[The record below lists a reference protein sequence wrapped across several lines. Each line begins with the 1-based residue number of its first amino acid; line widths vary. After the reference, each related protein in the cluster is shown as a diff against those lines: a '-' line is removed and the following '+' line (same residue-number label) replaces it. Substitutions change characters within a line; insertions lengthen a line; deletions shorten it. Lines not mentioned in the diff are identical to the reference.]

1 MNASPQTE
9 MLGISSSIEAKAL
22 QKIDDNR
29 RRESEEARAV
39 ACLRRACLRRPVCA
53 DDNAKWKTAGMRR
66 RLQVDYEF
74 LRLFT
79 KSLRVSL
86 RSGVFIK

>member
-29 RRESEEARAV
+29 RRESEEARAE
-39 ACLRRACLRRPVCA
+39 P
-53 DDNAKWKTAGMRR
+53 
-66 RLQVDYEF
+66 
-74 LRLFT
+74 
-79 KSLRVSL
+79 
-86 RSGVFIK
+86 